1 MPAAARRSRPKAA
14 PSKRAPSKAA
24 KQGKRTT
31 APRKKITKKSNIRII
46 ARVWG
51 TVRAAWRLLP
61 WRVQRWA
68 TIITTA
74 LILALGVKAAQ
85 PLWTP
90 LVWRTLP
97 APFGYS
103 GQIAPLFTPSVQYW
117 GADIARWASEKG
129 IDPNLLA
136 TVMQIE
142 SCGDEDAVSSA
153 GAQGLFQVMP
163 FHFSANENMIDPETN
178 AARSTDFLDLCLD
191 YADNDARLAM
201 ACYNGG
207 PSVVN
212 RPFATWAHETQ
223 RYYVWGATIYQDAQ
237 ATLATSESLNTW
249 LNAGGSGLC
258 TRAESGLGM

>member
-14 PSKRAPSKAA
+14 PSKRVPTKPSKRA
-24 KQGKRTT
+24 T
-31 APRKKITKKSNIRII
+31 PRKKVNKKSSRRIVTRLWAI
-46 ARVWG
+46 CRS
-51 TVRAAWRLLP
+51 AWRRLP

-68 TIITTA
+68 AIITTA

-85 PLWTP
+85 PVWTP
-90 LVWRTLP
+90 LVWRTMP

-117 GADIARWASEKG
+117 GADIARWAGENG

-163 FHFSANENMIDPETN
+163 FHFSTNEDMIDPETN
-178 AARSTDFLDLCLD
+178 AARSTDFLELCLD
-191 YADNDARLAM
+191 YANADPRLAM

-212 RPFATWAHETQ
+212 RPFSTWAHETQ

-237 ATLATSESLNTW
+237 ASLDTSESLNTW
-249 LNAGGSGLC
+249 LNAGGSNLC
-258 TRAESGLGM
+258 RRAESGLGI